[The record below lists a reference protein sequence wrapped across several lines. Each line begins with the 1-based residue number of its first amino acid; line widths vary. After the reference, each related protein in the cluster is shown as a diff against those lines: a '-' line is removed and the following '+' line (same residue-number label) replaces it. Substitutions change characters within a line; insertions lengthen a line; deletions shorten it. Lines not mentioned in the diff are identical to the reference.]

1 MGKLNVVLDWFA
13 NTNHTGFLLAEK
25 RGYFAEAGLEVHI
38 DGEVHGVMDL
48 HGADFVLGP
57 QISMLDCMSRGVEL
71 TGVAVLTQRSD
82 SGIVSLKESGI
93 TSPRHLEGKRLTHWA
108 PRWFHGVIGEAVR
121 LDGGDYGK
129 VELVPMDVGDIVATL
144 GTVADATWVYA
155 NWENEE
161 LIAAGKE
168 INFINLADV
177 DPLFDFCA
185 PAIAATHQVLRDRP
199 AEVRAFLAALDRGY
213 QEAARDPEGAVLAVK
228 DGLPAVSEAMLVRSQ
243 RHLAPCCWI
252 SGATGAPSARS
263 AGSGWP
269 TGWWPT
275 ATTTAAAPPSTP
287 MTSSPSE
294 VGRITLER
302 VTFRYLEQSK
312 RPVLDEVSASF
323 DRSRI
328 TVPHRPLRLRQEH
341 PALSGGGDLSPERRI
356 PPGGTV
362 RVEGQEPAA
371 LGPGERCALVGM
383 LFQNP
388 ELQFCMDTVENELF
402 FCLENRRVPRA
413 EMEERLSAA
422 LDFCGIAHLRR
433 RPLRSPVRR
442 GEKQRAAL
450 ACLAALRPAWV
461 LLDEPFANLD
471 DQTAAPSSA
480 GSSPGSTGNA
490 APAFWP
496 STTGWTTG
504 CPSPTRSASWP
515 RTARWT
521 APPMPPAPSPLRRG
535 RSGAS
540 ASPAAPTRPPGRSR
554 PGRRRWC
561 SPCGAC
567 GSPRMGARCCG
578 T

>member
-177 DPLFDFCA
+177 APLFDFGA
-185 PAIAATHQVLRDRP
+185 PAVAATHQVLRDRP

-243 RHLAPCCWI
+243 RHLVPLLLDQRGHW
-252 SGATGAPSARS
+252 GAIR
-263 AGSGWP
+263 
-269 TGWWPT
+269 
-275 ATTTAAAPPSTP
+275 
-287 MTSSPSE
+287 
-294 VGRITLER
+294 
-302 VTFRYLEQSK
+302 
-312 RPVLDEVSASF
+312 
-323 DRSRI
+323 
-328 TVPHRPLRLRQEH
+328 
-341 PALSGGGDLSPERRI
+341 PERW
-356 PPGGTV
+356 
-362 RVEGQEPAA
+362 
-371 LGPGERCALVGM
+371 ERMANWLVANGYY
-383 LFQNP
+383 
-388 ELQFCMDTVENELF
+388 D
-402 FCLENRRVPRA
+402 
-413 EMEERLSAA
+413 
-422 LDFCGIAHLRR
+422 RR
-433 RPLRSPVRR
+433 RPTEYTNDFLPV
-442 GEKQRAAL
+442 
-450 ACLAALRPAWV
+450 
-461 LLDEPFANLD
+461 
-471 DQTAAPSSA
+471 
-480 GSSPGSTGNA
+480 
-490 APAFWP
+490 
-496 STTGWTTG
+496 
-504 CPSPTRSASWP
+504 
-515 RTARWT
+515 
-521 APPMPPAPSPLRRG
+521 
-535 RSGAS
+535 
-540 ASPAAPTRPPGRSR
+540 
-554 PGRRRWC
+554 
-561 SPCGAC
+561 
-567 GSPRMGARCCG
+567 
-578 T
+578 